1 MGSFMPEAP
10 VTQRSKGMRDLLPDE
25 MERLRAVESA
35 FAAACRAWGY
45 REIRT
50 PLIEPLHLFTAAGT
64 LSPHTLDGVYSFLD
78 WDGWSGERVVL
89 RPDSTIPAARLYAE
103 HLAAGEIAKLFYT
116 QTVYRF
122 AGDDSDRE
130 EEQCGVELIGA
141 TGSHGDVELIQ
152 LALATLAEA
161 GVSGEIALHLSHTG
175 IARSVMAAAGL
186 SADEQMAA
194 YDRLLDGDLT
204 VIDEVEARLPK
215 LNTPL
220 RMLFEVT
227 GQGAAFLAN
236 LREPLSGAIPGLA
249 APLDELTFVIDAL
262 QSSSVQPRIEAVLA
276 RNFEYYSG
284 VVFKIYVNGQRVITG
299 GRYDGLL
306 ELVSGRAVPASG
318 FGLYVQPTAAA
329 LVSPSEIAAGRRVA
343 IVAAGGDAAAI
354 GRAYALAATLRGRG
368 LRVETIAEG
377 DGGDLVEVPT
387 GGEYRLR
394 SGSAVRSFK
403 NEGELI
409 AALEAGR

>member
-1 MGSFMPEAP
+1 MTAASNGNR
-10 VTQRSKGMRDLLPDE
+10 VRGMRDILPDE
-25 MERLRAVESA
+25 MDRVRAVEHA
-35 FAAACRAWGY
+35 FAQTCRAWGY

-50 PLIEPLHLFTAAGT
+50 PLIEPLHLFTSAGT

-103 HLAAGEIAKLFYT
+103 HLAAGAVAKLFYT

-130 EEQCGVELIGA
+130 EEQGGVELIGQ
-141 TGSHGDVELIQ
+141 TGTHGDIELIQ
-152 LALATLAEA
+152 LALATLAA
-161 GVSGEIALHLSHTG
+161 ARVSGDVALHLSHTG

-186 SADEQMAA
+186 SSEEQAAA
-194 YDRLLDGDLT
+194 YDRLLDGDIS

-236 LREPLSGAIPGLA
+236 LRGPLAAAIPGLME
-249 APLDELTFVIDAL
+249 PFDQLGFVIDAL
-262 QSSSVQPRIEAVLA
+262 AESGVESRVEAVLA

-318 FGLYVQPTAAA
+318 FGLYVQPTAVA
-329 LVSPSEIAAGRRVA
+329 LATAPV
-343 IVAAGGDAAAI
+343 DAAARRICVTASSQDATVI
-354 GRAYALAATLRGRG
+354 GRAYTLAAALRRRG
-368 LRVETIAEG
+368 FRVETVPDGLNTSPETIEIAG
-377 DGGDLVEVPT
+377 LTDFL
-387 GGEYRLR
+387 LR
-394 SGSAVRSFK
+394 SANDARACSSEEDLLAVLGDPR
-403 NEGELI
+403 
-409 AALEAGR
+409 

>member
-1 MGSFMPEAP
+1 MTAASNGNR
-10 VTQRSKGMRDLLPDE
+10 VRGMRDILPDE
-25 MERLRAVESA
+25 MDRVRAVEHA
-35 FAAACRAWGY
+35 FAQTCRAWGY

-50 PLIEPLHLFTAAGT
+50 PLIEPLHLFTSAGT

-103 HLAAGEIAKLFYT
+103 HLAAGNVAKLFYT

-130 EEQCGVELIGA
+130 EEQGGVELIGE

-152 LALATLAEA
+152 LALATLAA
-161 GVSGEIALHLSHTG
+161 ARVSGDVALHLSHTG

-186 SADEQMAA
+186 SNDEQAAA
-194 YDRLLDGDLT
+194 YDRLLDGDMS

-236 LREPLSGAIPGLA
+236 LRTPLGAAIPGLME
-249 APLDELTFVIDAL
+249 PFDQLGFVIDAL
-262 QSSSVQPRIEAVLA
+262 ANSGVEPLVDAVLA

-329 LVSPSEIAAGRRVA
+329 LVAPAEGETPRRIRVRA
-343 IVAAGGDAAAI
+343 SSDDASVI
-354 GRAYALAATLRGRG
+354 GRAYALGATLRRRG
-368 LRVETIAEG
+368 FRVETVADASASSENTIEVTGAG
-377 DGGDLVEVPT
+377 DFL
-387 GGEYRLR
+387 LR
-394 SGSAVRSFK
+394 SGKDTRTCRD
-403 NEGELI
+403 EDDLL
-409 AALEAGR
+409 AALGDPQ